1 MANLFTTEAHYMF
14 KAVAKAGI
22 FFPISKAD
30 CIAKAGDLKVKVDWD
45 KYLTLKEILESMKP
59 DFYDNA
65 SHFYNAYL
73 CVRTEEAAREKGL
86 SWKDKE

>member
-1 MANLFTTEAHYMF
+1 MAQLFTTEAHYMF

-22 FFPISKAD
+22 YFPISKAD
-30 CIAKAGDLKVKVDWD
+30 AIAKAGDLQVKVDWD
-45 KYLTLKEILESMKP
+45 KYLSLKEILESMKP

-73 CVRTEEAAREKGL
+73 CARTEEAAREKGL
-86 SWKDKE
+86 SFINK